1 MEVYLAEKIFT
12 CIWSM
17 NRYEAQK
24 RASLIAE
31 MVKALQDGF
40 SERSDT
46 KLALTQL
53 LEAGKWDELALKK
66 VMQNKGFT
74 ESSLTQRAMERRME
88 EIIQLDEA
96 IAVKAHTLK
105 AMQKSYEAFACR
117 SILQERLK
125 LQNDLLKRDL
135 QAIDVQV
142 LDRNSEKSN
151 SEKGYSDH
159 CADGIAD
166 EAVDDAQDK
175 TEMFKG
181 KPKLKGKPKRL
192 VRQSTIAASTLNVE
206 SQDERLRHGL
216 GEGLAPSKLSPDDV
230 RPKVAQAHTNRK
242 RKSTPPKSSHGR
254 L

>member
-1 MEVYLAEKIFT
+1 
-12 CIWSM
+12 M

-31 MVKALQDGF
+31 MVSALKDGYL
-40 SERSDT
+40 EKSDT

-53 LEAGKWDELALKK
+53 LEDGRWDEPALKK
-66 VMQNKGFT
+66 VMQHKGFT
-74 ESSLTQRAMERRME
+74 ESSLTQRAMERRMK

-125 LQNDLLKRDL
+125 LQNELLKRDL

-142 LDRNSEKSN
+142 LDRNSEKGN
-151 SEKGYSDH
+151 SERGNSDH
-159 CADGIAD
+159 SADRIAD
-166 EAVDDAQDK
+166 EAVDDAQVK
-175 TEMFKG
+175 IEIFKG

-192 VRQSTIAASTLNVE
+192 VRQSTIAASALNVD
-206 SQDERLRHGL
+206 SQDESLRHGL
-216 GEGLAPSKLSPDDV
+216 GEGLAPRDV
-230 RPKVAQAHTNRK
+230 KPRDVKPSEVTPNEVTPKVTPVHRERK
-242 RKSTPPKSSHGR
+242 TTPSGR
-254 L
+254 SPERL